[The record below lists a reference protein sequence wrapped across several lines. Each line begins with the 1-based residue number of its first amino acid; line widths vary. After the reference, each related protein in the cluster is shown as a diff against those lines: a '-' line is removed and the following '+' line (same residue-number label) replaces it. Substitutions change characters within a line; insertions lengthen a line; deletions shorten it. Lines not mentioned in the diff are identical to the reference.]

1 MLADYGILTNDMSE
15 KNVVKVLDQKLDTY
29 FREVADKNYDIYKT
43 YSLRKSKNLGGIS
56 NNPKQIP
63 WDYEYMYFFYHK
75 KYGMSITLYPNIN
88 EAGEQKF
95 KTPGVVW
102 NLFINDVPMYF
113 NGITFLKR
121 TNPDL
126 PRFVEYLLKDLPF
139 EVVVN
144 YRYAKGEERV

>member
-1 MLADYGILTNDMSE
+1 MLADYGLLTTDMSE

-29 FREVADKNYDIYKT
+29 FRKVADKNYDIYKT
-43 YSLRKSKNLGGIS
+43 YSLKKSKNLGGIS

-63 WDYEYMYFFYHK
+63 WDYEYMYFFHHK
-75 KYGMSITLYPNIN
+75 KYGMNITLYPNIN

-95 KTPGVVW
+95 KTTGVVW
-102 NLFINDVPMYF
+102 NLLVNDVPMYF

>member
-1 MLADYGILTNDMSE
+1 MLADYGLLTNDMSE

-29 FREVADKNYDIYKT
+29 FREVADKNY
-43 YSLRKSKNLGGIS
+43 
-56 NNPKQIP
+56 
-63 WDYEYMYFFYHK
+63 
-75 KYGMSITLYPNIN
+75 GMSITLYPNIN

-102 NLFINDVPMYF
+102 NLLINDVPMCF

-144 YRYAKGEERV
+144 YRYAEGEERV